1 MDQEIRRFLA
11 AHATY
16 SSLIDLRTGC
26 RSPQER
32 EQVHIEIL
40 RAYLAVQYQARV
52 ISGLQEDEGMQF
64 AEAN

>member
-1 MDQEIRRFLA
+1 MDRQIRRFLA
-11 AHATY
+11 AHETY
-16 SSLIDLRTGC
+16 TTLIDLRTDC
-26 RSPQER
+26 RTPAER

-52 ISGLQEDEGMQF
+52 IAGLQSDDGMQF